1 MTPRLVQPGESGAD
15 SQIVDAIKG
24 LLAKAE
30 TGELTDLFVVY
41 GTAEAREALVQCPA
55 DFLGMAT
62 YAEEVARRLKCS
74 ALGLD

>member
-1 MTPRLVQPGESGAD
+1 MTLRLVQPGESGAD
-15 SQIVDAIKG
+15 SQIVDALKD

-30 TGELTDLFVVY
+30 AGEVTDLFAVY

-74 ALGLD
+74 ALGLE